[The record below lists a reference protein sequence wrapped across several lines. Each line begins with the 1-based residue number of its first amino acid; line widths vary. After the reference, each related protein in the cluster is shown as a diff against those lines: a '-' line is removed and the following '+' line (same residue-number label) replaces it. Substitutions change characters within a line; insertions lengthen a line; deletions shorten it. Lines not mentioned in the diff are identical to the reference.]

1 MPSESLDR
9 GKVNA
14 IVNAHPR
21 GGKAMAYVNPDDPS
35 EAVLSRSDRKPSM
48 VHLVVGALLCV
59 IGTTCVVAAAL
70 LRSRQVTAGRS

>member
-1 MPSESLDR
+1 
-9 GKVNA
+9 
-14 IVNAHPR
+14 
-21 GGKAMAYVNPDDPS
+21 MAYVNPDDPS